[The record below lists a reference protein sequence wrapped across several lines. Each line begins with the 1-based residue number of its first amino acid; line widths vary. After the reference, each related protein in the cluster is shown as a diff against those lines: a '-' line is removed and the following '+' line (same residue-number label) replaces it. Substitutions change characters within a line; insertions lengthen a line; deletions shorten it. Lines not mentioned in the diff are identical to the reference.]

1 VRDSERLERC
11 IASGGVAVFPSDTV
25 YGLACDP
32 ENPAAVERLYGLK
45 GRAPGKPSAV
55 MFFQVE
61 RALEALPELG
71 QRTRVAMRE
80 LIPGAVTLLVP
91 NPARRF
97 PLAGGADP
105 TGLGVRV
112 PEISQLSRIGRPV
125 LQSSANLAGGP
136 DPRRLDDVPEAIR
149 RQADLVLDGGE
160 LPGTAS
166 TVVDLRRYEEQG
178 SWRVVRSGAVGEDE
192 LGGVLGEQWHFNPDR
207 YLEMIRSDLPL
218 FDRLQEELV
227 AASGA
232 GARRILELGTGTGET
247 ARRLLEQHPEASL
260 VGVDDSERMLAAA
273 RDLLPGDRVEL
284 RVSRIQDALP
294 SGPFDLVASALCVHH
309 LDGAEK
315 AGLFARVRAVL
326 GPGGRFVLADLV
338 LPADPAADRTP
349 FTPGFDK
356 PSSVADQVRWLA
368 EAGFDVTVLWEEGDL
383 AVIAARR

>member
-1 VRDSERLERC
+1 
-11 IASGGVAVFPSDTV
+11 
-25 YGLACDP
+25 
-32 ENPAAVERLYGLK
+32 
-45 GRAPGKPSAV
+45 
-55 MFFQVE
+55 MFFQME

-71 QRTRVAMRE
+71 QRTRLAMRE
-80 LIPGAVTLLVP
+80 LLPGAVTLLVP

-97 PLAGGADP
+97 PLAGGEDP

-112 PEISQLSRIGRPV
+112 PEVSQLSRVGRPV
-125 LQSSANLAGGP
+125 LQSSANVAGGP

-160 LPGTAS
+160 LPGTSS

-192 LGGVLGEQWHFNPDR
+192 LRETLGGQWHFDPDS
-207 YLEMIRSDLPL
+207 YLEMIRSDLPR

-227 AASGA
+227 AASGE

-247 ARRLLEQHPEASL
+247 ARRLLEQHPAASL
-260 VGVDDSERMLAAA
+260 VGVDESEGMLAAA
-273 RDLLPGDRVEL
+273 RDVLPGDRVEL
-284 RVSRIQDALP
+284 EVSRIQETLP

-309 LDGAEK
+309 LNGAEK
-315 AGLFARVRAVL
+315 ADLFARVWAAL

-338 LPADPAADRTP
+338 LPVDPAAARTP
-349 FTPGFDK
+349 FTPGFDQ
-356 PSSVADQVRWLA
+356 PSSVADQVGWLA
-368 EAGFDVTVLWEEGDL
+368 EAGFDVTVVWEEGDL